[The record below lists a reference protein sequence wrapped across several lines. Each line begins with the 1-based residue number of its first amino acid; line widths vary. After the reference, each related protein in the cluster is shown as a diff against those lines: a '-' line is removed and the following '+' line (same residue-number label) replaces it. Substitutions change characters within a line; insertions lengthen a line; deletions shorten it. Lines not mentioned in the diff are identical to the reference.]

1 MRLSSLDWL
10 HEPQVR
16 GGHVDPA
23 SPCQSHLRRHE
34 ALRVP
39 TRSRRLGAGTRRA
52 SCLRRCDWHG
62 EAAVEVVRAGSASEL
77 SSLEPEAAERETV
90 LAYLG
95 GARSPVALGLSG
107 VVRYEKPKSLLE
119 IGVAHAPQSYQF
131 VEDPWDTSRS

>member
-1 MRLSSLDWL
+1 MNRKSVAVMSIRPR
-10 HEPQVR
+10 H
-16 GGHVDPA
+16 A
-23 SPCQSHLRRHE
+23 SRIF
-34 ALRVP
+34 
-39 TRSRRLGAGTRRA
+39 AGTKPYEFRRRA
-52 SCLRRCDWHG
+52 SGIASGTRILIYETAPVSAVTG